1 MSYLRAISLSSFLLL
16 ASTLVNSQQLAEVF
30 DNPSEHIIRRVD
42 EVVLMISATDRRGR
56 FISNMRREDF
66 EILDNHHPPSKW
78 NYFQSH
84 TDLPLR
90 VMLVVDTST
99 SVGERLR
106 LEQKAA
112 CAFLKRVLRPNVDE
126 VGLIAFESEVHKVQP
141 LTKDVS
147 TIAAAIKNLHVGDE
161 TKLYDALVTGSQE
174 LNQISEVQP
183 LRRVILLVTDGVD
196 TKSQVSLERAE
207 EELLKSEAVV
217 LAFDA
222 NYPSDQVPKGAKV
235 LQDLAL
241 STGGFVLPSQDTSD
255 FISALRKAEL
265 FLRNQYAV
273 GYTPMALKADGSFRP
288 IEVKAIRQGL
298 RLHSRN
304 GYYAPKRDAQE

>member
-1 MSYLRAISLSSFLLL
+1 MSYFQAILLSAYLMLITMPVS
-16 ASTLVNSQQLAEVF
+16 SQQLAETF
-30 DNPSEHIIRRVD
+30 ESPSERIVKRVD
-42 EVVLMISATDRRGR
+42 EVMLMMSATDRRGR

-66 EILDNHHPPSKW
+66 QILDNHYPPSKW
-78 NYFQSH
+78 DYFQSR

-90 VMLVVDTST
+90 VVLVVDTST

-112 CAFLKRVLRPNVDE
+112 CAFLKRVLRPNIDE
-126 VGLIAFESEVHKVQP
+126 VGLIAFESKVQIVQP

-147 TIAAAIKNLHVGDE
+147 TIATAIKNLHVGDE
-161 TKLYDALVTGSQE
+161 TRLYDALVTGTQE
-174 LNQISEVQP
+174 LNLISQVQP
-183 LRRVILLVTDGVD
+183 MRRVILLVTDGID

-222 NYPSDQVPKGAKV
+222 NYPSDQVPKGARI
-235 LQDLAL
+235 LQEIAL
-241 STGGFVLPSQDTSD
+241 STGGFVLPFQDKSD

-265 FLRNQYAV
+265 FLRNQYAI
-273 GYTPMALKADGSFRP
+273 GYTPAAFKADGTFRP
-288 IEVKAIRQGL
+288 IELKAIRLGL
-298 RLHSRN
+298 RLHARN
-304 GYYAPKRDAQE
+304 GYFAPRP

>member
-1 MSYLRAISLSSFLLL
+1 MSYFRPIFVSAYLLL
-16 ASTLVNSQQLAEVF
+16 ASTLLTGQELAATF
-30 DNPSEHIIRRVD
+30 DNPSERIITRVD
-42 EVVLMISATDRRGR
+42 EVMLMISATDRRGR

-66 EILDNHHPPSKW
+66 EILDNHQPPTKW
-78 NYFQSH
+78 NYFRPR

-106 LEQKAA
+106 VEQKAA
-112 CAFLKRVLRPNVDE
+112 CAFLKRVLRPNIDE
-126 VGLIAFESEVHKVQP
+126 VGLIAFESEVHIVQP
-141 LTKDVS
+141 LTSDVS
-147 TIAAAIKNLHVGDE
+147 TIATAIKNLHIGDE

-174 LNQISEVQP
+174 LNQISQVQP

-222 NYPSDQVPKGAKV
+222 NYPSDQVPKGAKI
-235 LQDLAL
+235 LQDVAL
-241 STGGFVLPSQDTSD
+241 STGGFVLPSQDKND

-265 FLRNQYAV
+265 FLRNQYAI
-273 GYTPMALKADGSFRP
+273 GYTPMAFKADGTFRP
-288 IEVKAIRQGL
+288 IEIKALRQGL

-304 GYYAPKRDAQE
+304 GYYAPRP

>member
-1 MSYLRAISLSSFLLL
+1 MSYFQAILLSAYLMLITMPVS
-16 ASTLVNSQQLAEVF
+16 SQQLAETF
-30 DNPSEHIIRRVD
+30 ESPSERIVKRVD
-42 EVVLMISATDRRGR
+42 EVMLMMSATDRRGR

-196 TKSQVSLERAE
+196 TKSQVSLERAK
-207 EELLKSEAVV
+207 EELLK
-217 LAFDA
+217 
-222 NYPSDQVPKGAKV
+222 
-235 LQDLAL
+235 
-241 STGGFVLPSQDTSD
+241 
-255 FISALRKAEL
+255 
-265 FLRNQYAV
+265 
-273 GYTPMALKADGSFRP
+273 
-288 IEVKAIRQGL
+288 
-298 RLHSRN
+298 
-304 GYYAPKRDAQE
+304 